1 MDNSMS
7 IDAQNLDACPREHK
21 ELRNQGYECPYDC
34 CAGKCFDYCDLDSD
48 HTCGECIWWYC
59 LAPESDEHERHK
71 KVGTC
76 LNYFGVVNSDLKTNC
91 PKWKQKSDG
100 WVEYPK
106 WMRQYIRRNKKSDDT
121 DELLRVRLEAN
132 RAWKEMC
139 NNY

>member
-1 MDNSMS
+1 MENSMS
-7 IDAQNLDACPREHK
+7 VDAQNLDACPREHK
-21 ELRNQGYECPYDC
+21 ELRKQGYECPYDC

-59 LAPESDEHERHK
+59 LAPESDEHKRHK

-76 LNYFGVVNSDLKTNC
+76 LNYLGVVNSDL
-91 PKWKQKSDG
+91 
-100 WVEYPK
+100 
-106 WMRQYIRRNKKSDDT
+106 KKSDDT

-132 RAWKEMC
+132 RAWKDMC